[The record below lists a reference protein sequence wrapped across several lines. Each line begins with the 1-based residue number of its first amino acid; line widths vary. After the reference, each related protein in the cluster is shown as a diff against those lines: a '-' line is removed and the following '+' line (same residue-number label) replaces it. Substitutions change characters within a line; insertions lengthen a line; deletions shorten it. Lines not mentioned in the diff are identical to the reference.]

1 MAEESLFCASAKIPF
16 LESCMTMA
24 EWSATWQSVG
34 IGITLCIAIGTLLKY
49 IQDKTVAQKQE
60 LESRKLERIK
70 FFLDQSRR
78 LFDDP
83 DLRSVLK
90 HIDGDDPE
98 LADPSHWDNN
108 RKFLVFIEEIE
119 LLIRSRMLDDDA
131 CQYMFGYYANRAL
144 EGDNFKSGID
154 FKEEHWKLF
163 TEFARR
169 YDNFLAK
176 PDLGASFEKL
186 TL

>member
-1 MAEESLFCASAKIPF
+1 MAEESIFCASIKIPF

-24 EWSATWQSVG
+24 EWSSTWQSVG
-34 IGITLCIAIGTLLKY
+34 IGITLLIAIGTLIKHF
-49 IQDKTVAQKQE
+49 QDKAVTQDQE
-60 LESRKLERIK
+60 AESRKLERIK

-90 HIDGDDPE
+90 YIDGDDPE
-98 LADPSHWDNN
+98 LANPLHWDNN

-119 LLIRSRMLDDDA
+119 LLIRSNMLDDNA

-144 EGDNFKSGID
+144 EGDNFKKGID

-163 TEFARR
+163 TEFAKR
-169 YDNFLAK
+169 YDKFLES
-176 PDLGASFEKL
+176 PSLGEAFDKL
-186 TL
+186 AL